1 MRLALFQPAIPQNV
15 GAAMRLTACL
25 GVELDIILPCA
36 FAMDDKAMKRAALD
50 YGPLAHVTRHE
61 SWEQFVCADIIAGR
75 RLILFTT
82 KGEPTFPNFVFSP
95 DDILVFGSESHGAP
109 PHVHAAA
116 GARLRIPIIPAARS
130 LNLVAGA
137 AMALGEGLRQINAY
151 PAQQ

>member
-25 GVELDIILPCA
+25 GVNLDIILPCA
-36 FAMDDKAMKRAALD
+36 FALDDKAMKRAALD

-61 SWEQFVCADIIAGR
+61 SWEDFVAAPMIAGR

-82 KGEPTFPNFVFSP
+82 KGEPLFPRFDFFP
-95 DDILVFGSESHGAP
+95 DDILLMGSESHGAP
-109 PHVHAAA
+109 AHVHAAA
-116 GARLRIPIIPAARS
+116 AARVRIPIIAPARS
-130 LNLVAGA
+130 LNLAVTA

-151 PAQQ
+151 PAA